1 MTTSIERRG
10 VLGMLAGSLATP
22 LLASAGKPAASIAE
36 EPRTVA
42 SGLHFPE
49 GIVTTRDGGLLFVE
63 IAAGRL
69 SRMAPDGRVS
79 ALAMPNGGPNGT
91 TIGAD
96 GAIYLANNGGL
107 RFDHVGERWSV
118 AGVPD
123 DFAGGSIQRV
133 DPATGAVT
141 TLYRDCAGHRLCGPN
156 DILCDAWGGLWFSDT
171 GKIYARTRDQGG
183 LYWCAPDGSAIREI
197 AYPLNT
203 PNGIALSP
211 DRRTLYVAL
220 SDKRQI
226 VAYALTGPGTV
237 EQLNG
242 RPHARVVAS
251 PAGDLSFDNIAVEAG
266 GNIVATGVRAGVLL
280 TITPAGEVIE
290 TVKLPDPIV
299 TAIAFGGPD
308 MRTLYATL
316 SGSGRIVAL
325 RWPRPGLPP
334 LHRL

>member
-1 MTTSIERRG
+1 MTTGIERRD
-10 VLGMLAGSLATP
+10 VLGLMAGAVATP
-22 LLASAGKPAASIAE
+22 LLAAAPPA
-36 EPRTVA
+36 RVQMVA
-42 SGLHFPE
+42 SGLAFPE
-49 GIVTTRDGGLLFVE
+49 GVVTTRDGGLLFVE

-69 SRMAPDGRVS
+69 SRMAPGGQVS
-79 ALAMPNGGPNGT
+79 AVATTGGGPNGT

-96 GAIYLANNGGL
+96 GAIYIANNGGL
-107 RFDHVGERWSV
+107 RFDHVGERWAV
-118 AGVPD
+118 AGVPN

-133 DPATGAVT
+133 DPATGKVA
-141 TLYRDCAGHRLCGPN
+141 TLYRECAGHRLCGPN

-171 GKIYARTRDQGG
+171 GKIYPRTRDQGG
-183 LYWCAPDGSAIREI
+183 LYWCAPDGSEVREI
-197 AYPLNT
+197 AYPLLT

-226 VAYALTGPGTV
+226 VAYALTGPGMV
-237 EQLNG
+237 EQVGG

-280 TITPAGEVIE
+280 TLTPTGEVIE
-290 TVKLPDPIV
+290 TIKLPDPIV
-299 TAIAFGGPD
+299 TAIAFGGAD

-316 SGSGRIVAL
+316 SGSGQIVAL
-325 RWPRPGLPP
+325 PWPRPGLPAV
-334 LHRL
+334 HRL

>member
-1 MTTSIERRG
+1 MHDGIERRS
-10 VLGMLAGSLATP
+10 VLALMAGAAAAP
-22 LLASAGKPAASIAE
+22 LTAAVAP
-36 EPRTVA
+36 EPIRTVA
-42 SGLHFPE
+42 SGLAFPE
-49 GIVTTRDGGLLFVE
+49 GIVTTRDSGLLFVE

-69 SRMAPDGRVS
+69 SRMTPDGRVS
-79 ALAMPNGGPNGT
+79 VAARLGGGPNGT

-96 GAIYLANNGGL
+96 GAIYIANNGGL
-107 RFDHVGERWSV
+107 RFDHVGQRWGV

-123 DFAGGSIQRV
+123 DYAGGSIQRV
-133 DPATGAVT
+133 DPKTGAAT
-141 TLYRDCAGHRLCGPN
+141 TLYRDAGGHRLCGPN
-156 DILCDAWGGLWFSDT
+156 DIVCDAWGGLWFSDT
-171 GKIYARTRDQGG
+171 GKIYPRTRDQGG
-183 LYWCAPDGSAIREI
+183 LYWAKPDGSEIREI
-197 AYPLNT
+197 AYPLLT
-203 PNGIALSP
+203 PNGVALSP

-251 PAGDLSFDNIAVEAG
+251 PAGDLSFDNIAVEAN

-299 TAIAFGGPD
+299 TAIAFGGTD

-316 SGSGRIVAL
+316 SSSGRIVAVP
-325 RWPRPGLPP
+325 WPRPGLAP